1 MAEAQRKFIAGK
13 EYTVMPLRARNGL
26 KLFVKW
32 GSMLGPSMAKM
43 ADPKLRKS
51 DTTSDAF
58 AGVLSELFT
67 NLDSGPLD
75 VALDELMATVYE
87 SDKPMSRERY
97 DVEFAG
103 NLAGLC
109 EVVMF
114 GLQAQFGDFYQAFAK
129 MGATKEA
136 TKAPANTATS
146 ATNK

>member
-1 MAEAQRKFIAGK
+1 MAEPKRKFIANR
-13 EYTVMPLRARNGL
+13 EYTVMPMRARNGL
-26 KLFVKW
+26 QLFVKW

-58 AGVLSELFT
+58 AGVLSELFS

-75 VALDELMATVYE
+75 TALDELMATIYE
-87 SDKPMSRERY
+87 SDKPLTRERY

-129 MGATKEA
+129 MGITKEA
-136 TKAPANTATS
+136 AKTPANTATS
-146 ATNK
+146 PTNK